1 MATSD
6 PQDDRDRRGSG
17 EPRRPGEGGRRQ
29 LVRTGTLSAGVLL
42 TLALLLLVNY
52 FGWKYYKRF
61 DWTASRLYTLSA
73 KSREVVKRLDH
84 DVDAVVFLRPQDDLY
99 QPVRELLSR
108 YAAASP
114 RIHVR
119 MIDPEKNPVE
129 AQQLVT
135 RYQVTTPGIVLA
147 GPKDRRVLD
156 SNELAEFDFSGVQ
169 LGQKP
174 EMTGFK
180 GEQLITG
187 ALMQLS
193 QGRKPKV
200 LFTTGHGEAALDER
214 GPHGFSGAE
223 DILGRDNFDLAEW
236 ASLGKPAV
244 PDGTDLLVVAGP
256 KASFVQ
262 PEIDAFTAY
271 LKRGGR
277 MLVLLDPVLGRAPG
291 TGLLTTGLES
301 WLAGYGVKVG
311 DDIVVDPSNPL
322 PFFGAE
328 TIFANRY
335 GDHPVTRS
343 LRQGN
348 LPVLVSLARSVGKGV
363 PPAGLA
369 VTQLVETSA
378 DGWGETDIAHLDK
391 VAKDARDVPG
401 PVPLA
406 VAVATG
412 TDKPADPDSPTPA
425 PKPNPQGL
433 RLVVFGDSDFADNQL
448 LQANVGNS
456 VMLSGALDWLI
467 QRDSLLGIPPKK
479 TEQVHLSLSKSEL
492 RSVYLLSLLVLP
504 GLGVVLGVWIYF
516 RRRR

>member
-1 MATSD
+1 MASAN
-6 PQDDRDRRGSG
+6 DRRES
-17 EPRRPGEGGRRQ
+17 PDRRPSEGSRRQ

-42 TLALLLLVNY
+42 TLVLLVLVNY

-61 DWTASRLYTLSA
+61 DWTRSRLYTLSE
-73 KSREVVKRLDH
+73 KSREVAKRLDK

-99 QPVRELLSR
+99 QPVKELLSR

-147 GPKDRRVLD
+147 TAKDRRVLD
-156 SNELAEFDFSGVQ
+156 SNELAELDFSAVQ

-180 GEQLITG
+180 GEQLVTG
-187 ALMQLS
+187 ALMQLA

-200 LFTTGHGEAALDER
+200 LFTTGHGEASLDDR
-214 GPHGFSGAE
+214 GPRGLSGAE
-223 DILGRDNFDLAEW
+223 DLLGRDNFDLAEW

-244 PDGTDLLVVAGP
+244 PDGTDLLVIAGP

-262 PEIDAFTAY
+262 PELDAFTAY
-271 LKRGGR
+271 LKKGGR
-277 MLVLLDPVLGRAPG
+277 MLVLLDPVLGRTPG
-291 TGLLTTGLES
+291 SGLQPTGLEG
-301 WLAGYGVKVG
+301 WLGGYGVRVD
-311 DDIVVDPSNPL
+311 DDIVVDPSSQL
-322 PFFGAE
+322 PFFGPE

-335 GDHPVTRS
+335 GDHPITRS

-348 LPVLVSLARSVGKGV
+348 LPLLVSLARSVAKGT

-378 DGWGETDIAHLDK
+378 EGWGETDVAHLEK
-391 VAKDARDVPG
+391 VVKDAKDVPG

-412 TDKPADPDSPTPA
+412 ADKPADPDSPLPP

-479 TEQVHLSLSKSEL
+479 TEQVHLALAASEL
-492 RSVYLLSLLVLP
+492 RAVYLLSLLVLP

>member
-1 MATSD
+1 MAT
-6 PQDDRDRRGSG
+6 R
-17 EPRRPGEGGRRQ
+17 EPRGTGKLGEVSRRQ

-42 TLALLLLVNY
+42 ILALLLVVNY
-52 FGWKYYKRF
+52 FAWKYYKRF
-61 DWTASRLYTLSA
+61 DWTRSRLYTLSS
-73 KSREVVKRLDH
+73 KSLEVVKRLDR

-99 QPVRELLSR
+99 QPVKELLTR
-108 YAAASP
+108 YGAASP

-135 RYQVTTPGIVLA
+135 RYQVTSPGIVLA
-147 GPKDRRVLD
+147 TAKDRRVLD
-156 SNELAEFDFSGVQ
+156 SSELAELDLSGMQ

-180 GEQLITG
+180 GEQVITG
-187 ALMQLS
+187 AIMQLA
-193 QGRKPKV
+193 QGRKPKI
-200 LFTTGHGEAALDER
+200 LFTTGHGEASLDDR
-214 GPHGFSGAE
+214 GPRGLSGTG
-223 DILGRDNFDLAEW
+223 DLLGRDNFDLSEW

-244 PDGTDLLVVAGP
+244 PDGTDLVVVAGP
-256 KASFVQ
+256 KASLVQ

-271 LKRGGR
+271 LKKGGR
-277 MLVLLDPVLGRAPG
+277 MLVLLDPVLGRAAG
-291 TGLLTTGLES
+291 TGLQPTGLEA

-328 TIFANRY
+328 TIFANHY
-335 GDHPVTRS
+335 GDHPITRS

-348 LPVLVSLARSVGKGV
+348 LPVLVSLARSVGKGA
-363 PPAGLA
+363 PPSGLA
-369 VTQLVETSA
+369 VTDLLDTSA
-378 DGWGETDIAHLDK
+378 EGWGETDVAHLEK
-391 VAKDARDVPG
+391 VAKDAKDLAG
-401 PVPLA
+401 PVPLG

-412 TDKPADPDSPTPA
+412 SDKPADPDSPTPA
-425 PKPNPQGL
+425 RPPDPHGL

-448 LQANVGNS
+448 LQANVGNT
-456 VMLSGALDWLI
+456 VLLSGTLDWLV
-467 QRDSLLGIPPKK
+467 QRDSVLGIPPKK
-479 TEQVHLSLSKSEL
+479 TEQVHLSLTKAEL

-504 GLGVVLGVWIYF
+504 GLGVILGVWIYY